1 MTTDSTDR
9 VPELLSLREPA
20 GYVARTP
27 WPPLAA
33 TVAVFAIVML
43 GFVAAF
49 FAARFLRSFDL
60 IDGSVLSGAPGSA
73 GRPGWLAILISFQA
87 AIVLATLWAADRIG
101 GRAEDVLALGR
112 PAQGAGIYVG
122 SIILTFALAAAL
134 TALAWLIRPG
144 DLMADMRAIGDI
156 ARGEQWWLTILVIS
170 IGAPLSEELLFR
182 GFLFSALMRTRLGF
196 PGAAVLSTIA
206 WTSLHLGYSVTSLL
220 LVFFIG
226 LLFCFLLWRT
236 GSLRVPIACH
246 AAYNLGVL
254 ALIRAGVLP
263 V

>member
-1 MTTDSTDR
+1 METTNR
-9 VPELLSLREPA
+9 PPELLSLSEPA

-33 TVAVFAIVML
+33 AVAVFAIVMI
-43 GFVAAF
+43 GF
-49 FAARFLRSFDL
+49 FAAFLSARVLRSLNL
-60 IDGSVLSGAPGSA
+60 IDSSVLSGAPGSA
-73 GRPGWLAILISFQA
+73 SRPSWLAILMSFQA

-101 GRAEDVLALGR
+101 GRAEAVLALGR
-112 PAQGAGIYVG
+112 PAQGPGIYVG
-122 SIILTFALAAAL
+122 GIVLTFAFAAVL
-134 TALAWLIRPG
+134 TALAFLIRPEQV
-144 DLMADMRAIGDI
+144 MSDMRAIGDI
-156 ARGEQWWLTILVIS
+156 ARAEQWWLTILVIS
-170 IGAPLSEELLFR
+170 VGAPLAEELLFR

-196 PGAAVLSTIA
+196 PGAAVLSSIA
-206 WTSLHLGYSVTSLL
+206 WTSLHIGYSVTSLL

-254 ALIRAGVLP
+254 ALIRTGLLP

>member
-1 MTTDSTDR
+1 METTNR
-9 VPELLSLREPA
+9 PPELLSLSEPA
-20 GYVARTP
+20 GYVVRTP

-33 TVAVFAIVML
+33 VVAVLAIVMI
-43 GFVAAF
+43 GF
-49 FAARFLRSFDL
+49 FAVLVSARVLRSLNL
-60 IDGSVLSGAPGSA
+60 IDSSVLSGAPGSA
-73 GRPGWLAILISFQA
+73 SRPGWLAILMSFQA

-112 PAQGAGIYVG
+112 PAQGPGIYVG
-122 SIILTFALAAAL
+122 GIILTFAFAAL
-134 TALAWLIRPG
+134 LTAIAYIVSPK
-144 DLMADMRAIGDI
+144 DLMADMRAVGEI
-156 ARGEQWWLTILVIS
+156 ARAEHWWLTILVIS

-236 GSLRVPIACH
+236 GSIRVPLACH
-246 AAYNLGVL
+246 AAYNLAVL
-254 ALIRAGVLP
+254 ALIRADLLP